1 MRRAATDVSPKVTEH
16 PIVELDPGNGQADI
30 RQGSIYFIGTA
41 TMVIRYAGF
50 SILTDPNF
58 LHRGEYVRLGYGLR
72 SRRVTDPAI
81 PLHALPPFDLVLLS
95 HLHEDHFDRRVESE
109 LEKRTRIITTPQA
122 ATSLRQKGFVEST
135 GLSTWDS
142 FLFSRNGIRLRI
154 TSMPGRH
161 GPPLLSWLLP
171 SVMGSMVEFLQQEQ
185 VLLRIY
191 ITGDTL
197 VYGGLREIKRRY
209 GYLDQA
215 ILHLGGTRVLGLLLT
230 MDAAQGIEMLKLVE
244 PAVAI
249 PIHYNDYTVFR
260 SPLSEFQEAV
270 RKSGWNRTVTYLHH
284 GETYRF
290 DVPAPQ
296 SSAV

>member
-1 MRRAATDVSPKVTEH
+1 M
-16 PIVELDPGNGQADI
+16 
-30 RQGSIYFIGTA
+30 
-41 TMVIRYAGF
+41 
-50 SILTDPNF
+50 
-58 LHRGEYVRLGYGLR
+58 
-72 SRRVTDPAI
+72 
-81 PLHALPPFDLVLLS
+81 
-95 HLHEDHFDRRVESE
+95 
-109 LEKRTRIITTPQA
+109 
-122 ATSLRQKGFVEST
+122 
-135 GLSTWDS
+135 
-142 FLFSRNGIRLRI
+142 
-154 TSMPGRH
+154 
-161 GPPLLSWLLP
+161 
-171 SVMGSMVEFLQQEQ
+171 
-185 VLLRIY
+185 LLRIY

-296 SSAV
+296 SSAM